1 MFSAYNT
8 DVPFCEFL
16 IKHGARVNP
25 KDKKGYTALE
35 YVLDHSIKATTEDDV
50 NQIITMLLEQGA
62 KIRPITLKAALS
74 GGSNNNETRY
84 SLVKRVVE
92 GVIKEGNKTGINN
105 VLEAAIVGDSS
116 KINKLI
122 YENRMEKEYEQQIL
136 FYTAA
141 SNNHYEVSKYL
152 IEMAQL
158 LMKYKADP
166 SLKNKEGYTASD
178 LAKDGKYMD
187 IVEYLKNTK

>member
-1 MFSAYNT
+1 MFLAYNT

-16 IKHGARVNP
+16 IKHGAKVNP

-152 IEMAQL
+152 IENGATI
-158 LMKYKADP
+158 D
-166 SLKNKEGYTASD
+166 E
-178 LAKDGKYMD
+178 
-187 IVEYLKNTK
+187 V